1 MNDQKIMLIT
11 GSRKGLGRQLSEYYL
26 EQGYKVIGCS
36 RSEAEFEHEN
46 YEHFITEVS
55 DEKTVKKMFAQIRK
69 RYGRID
75 VLLNNAGIASMNH
88 FLLTPASTVEKIFDT
103 NFLGT
108 FLFCREAAKIMKKNK
123 FGRIVNFSTVATEFN
138 LEGEAAY
145 VASKAAVESL
155 TKIIARELADDGITV
170 NAIAPSL
177 VKTDLIK
184 NVPQEKLEG
193 IIQRQAIRRF
203 TEFRDVVNVLDF
215 FIKPESDFISG
226 QVMFLGG
233 VS

>member
-1 MNDQKIMLIT
+1 MLIT

-36 RSEAEFEHEN
+36 RSEAEFKHEN

-108 FLFCREAAKIMKKNK
+108 FLFCRETAKIMKKNK
-123 FGRIVNFSTVATEFN
+123 FGRIINFSTVATEFN

-177 VKTDLIK
+177 IKTDLIK

>member
-1 MNDQKIMLIT
+1 MNNQKIMLIT

-36 RSEAEFEHEN
+36 RSEAEFKHEN
-46 YEHFITEVS
+46 YEHFITGVS

-123 FGRIVNFSTVATEFN
+123 FGRIINFSTVATEFN

-184 NVPQEKLEG
+184 NVPPEKLEG

>member
-1 MNDQKIMLIT
+1 MNDQKIILIT

-26 EQGYKVIGCS
+26 EQGFKVIGCS

-55 DEKTVKKMFAQIRK
+55 DEKTVKKMFGQIRK

-193 IIQRQAIRRF
+193 IIQRQAIKRF